1 MRKLNVME
9 DQNVRDQTQVT
20 AVLNAHGQIAFYV
33 LRSFFDEIQ
42 NTNESWL
49 HTCRARVIT
58 TWRLGLQAPL
68 VSRNKGVE

>member
-1 MRKLNVME
+1 ME

-42 NTNESWL
+42 IQTNPGY
-49 HTCRARVIT
+49 TRA
-58 TWRLGLQAPL
+58 AHA
-68 VSRNKGVE
+68 